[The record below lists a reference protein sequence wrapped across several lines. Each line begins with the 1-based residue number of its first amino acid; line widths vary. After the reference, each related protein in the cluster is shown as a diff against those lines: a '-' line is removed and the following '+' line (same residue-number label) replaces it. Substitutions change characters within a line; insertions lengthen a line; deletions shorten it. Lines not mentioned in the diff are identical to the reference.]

1 MEILDLLPANFGY
14 VILTY
19 FYSWVMLTYLGVNV
33 GRARKKYDVKYPTMY
48 STKDDMFNCIQRAHQ
63 NTLEVYPQWL
73 VFQTIAAI
81 VYPTAASVLGVIWVT
96 SRFSYA
102 WGYYTGNPAKRLNGA
117 YGYIGLFGVIILSLS
132 VALQLLGWTTGE
144 NNIVRKMSGFLD
156 GIRCGDCECN
166 IDWGEKRNT
175 IASIAAGVL
184 FFTGW
189 WIIIDAAIMY
199 PKEEDFHHAYHTCGV
214 IATIA
219 FLMINAVSN
228 GQVRGDSYSEGC
240 MGQTGARVWLF
251 IGFMLAFG
259 SLIASMWIL
268 FGGFVVPAKAAVYP
282 GIAVFFQNAFIFF
295 GGLVFKFGRTEDLW
309 Q

>member
-48 STKDDMFNCIQRAHQ
+48 STKDDVFNCIQRAHQ

-102 WGYYTGNPAKRLNGA
+102 WGYYTGNPAKRMNGA

-132 VALQLLGWTTGE
+132 VALQLLG
-144 NNIVRKMSGFLD
+144 
-156 GIRCGDCECN
+156 
-166 IDWGEKRNT
+166 
-175 IASIAAGVL
+175 
-184 FFTGW
+184 
-189 WIIIDAAIMY
+189 
-199 PKEEDFHHAYHTCGV
+199 V
-214 IATIA
+214 I
-219 FLMINAVSN
+219 
-228 GQVRGDSYSEGC
+228 
-240 MGQTGARVWLF
+240 
-251 IGFMLAFG
+251 
-259 SLIASMWIL
+259 
-268 FGGFVVPAKAAVYP
+268 
-282 GIAVFFQNAFIFF
+282 
-295 GGLVFKFGRTEDLW
+295 
-309 Q
+309 